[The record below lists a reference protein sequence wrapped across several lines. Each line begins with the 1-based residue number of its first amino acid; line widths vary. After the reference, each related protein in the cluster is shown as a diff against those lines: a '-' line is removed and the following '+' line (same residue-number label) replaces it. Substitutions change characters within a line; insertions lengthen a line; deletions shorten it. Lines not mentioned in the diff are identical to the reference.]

1 MKGLDDK
8 VSEFKA
14 KLSKIW
20 MDVTTASATAGGRA
34 VTIPLQRAFGGL
46 GLGSNLTAGVNNLA
60 PAAGTQATLKSRF
73 KAMEDELVA
82 LKFGTKSVSVSGQE
96 FESKAAVAA

>member
-34 VTIPLQRAFGGL
+34 ATIPLQRAFGGL
-46 GLGSNLTAGVNNLA
+46 GLGSNLTIGVNNRA
-60 PAAGTQATLKSRF
+60 PATGTQATFKTRF
-73 KAMEDELVA
+73 KAVEDKL
-82 LKFGTKSVSVSGQE
+82 
-96 FESKAAVAA
+96 AV